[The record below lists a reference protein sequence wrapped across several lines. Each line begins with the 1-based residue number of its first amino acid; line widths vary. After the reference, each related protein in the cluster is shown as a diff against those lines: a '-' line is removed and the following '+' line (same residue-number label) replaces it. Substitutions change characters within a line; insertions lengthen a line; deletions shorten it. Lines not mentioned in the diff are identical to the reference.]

1 MAKSAEAHLAA
12 IPHNHHAVQQIH
24 SVLGRSL
31 HSCMQVLAIT
41 SCLQTERDGLS
52 KRLAAASKKLAESN
66 SKAAC
71 ASLESQSV
79 NKEQR
84 RLQAEVE
91 RLSSVVHSHSVR
103 LQKCVQLPAQGPAH

>member
-1 MAKSAEAHLAA
+1 MQACYAY
-12 IPHNHHAVQQIH
+12 
-24 SVLGRSL
+24 SL
-31 HSCMQVLAIT
+31 FAP
-41 SCLQTERDGLS
+41 CLQTERDGLS
-52 KRLAAASKKLAESN
+52 KRLAAASKQLAESN

-71 ASLESQSV
+71 ASLESQTV

-103 LQKCVQLPAQGPAH
+103 LQKCVQVLQPAPRAECAFHADKRQV